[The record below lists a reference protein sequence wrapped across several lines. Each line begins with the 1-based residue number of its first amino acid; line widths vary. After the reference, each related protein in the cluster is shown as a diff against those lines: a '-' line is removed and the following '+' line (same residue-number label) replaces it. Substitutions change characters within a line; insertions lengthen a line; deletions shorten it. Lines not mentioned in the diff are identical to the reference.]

1 MNKIEITKQLKE
13 LAMNAGLER
22 ALIKSTKDKKKIVK
36 INREINDEEVIN
48 KIKEINKLLIWN
60 LKALIKLLVAST
72 GEIKKQ
78 VDVVYKK
85 REEISK
91 VLELLEMRMQ
101 SFTVLIGESKD
112 NIKKNI
118 DYTINMGRLRIFIDQ
133 AGFIGKEKEI
143 KKA

>member
-13 LAMNAGLER
+13 LAVNAGLEK

-112 NIKKNI
+112 NIKKI
-118 DYTINMGRLRIFIDQ
+118 
-133 AGFIGKEKEI
+133 
-143 KKA
+143 